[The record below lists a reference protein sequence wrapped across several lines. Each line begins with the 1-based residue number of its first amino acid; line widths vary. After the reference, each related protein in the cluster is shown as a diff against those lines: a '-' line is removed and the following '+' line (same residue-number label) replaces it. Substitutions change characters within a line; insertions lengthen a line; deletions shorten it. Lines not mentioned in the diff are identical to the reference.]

1 MYRATRWDLRI
12 HAHRYL
18 LSYIDSPHER
28 LSRLAGKRS
37 SRTKSHSSL
46 MKYTDTGT
54 NTDVVSICI
63 SLSITS
69 PPQGPVFFCN
79 RRLLCSFLDQQ
90 RVPRSR
96 WQQQPRWRATPGN
109 RSSRS
114 SASYTLSSQLPWQ
127 GKLVVAL
134 RRPGLTLSVTQRPA
148 PTDSRSP
155 YLKLSP
161 ASRPHFPSYLEFFS
175 SVVTI

>member
-69 PPQGPVFFCN
+69 PLLKVLSFFAIAVFCVPSSINNAYPAVAGNNSQDGALHQETDRHVHQHRIPCLHNCHGRVSSSWHCGVLGSLFQL
-79 RRLLCSFLDQQ
+79 RS
-90 RVPRSR
+90 VPR
-96 WQQQPRWRATPGN
+96 QP
-109 RSSRS
+109 
-114 SASYTLSSQLPWQ
+114 TLGP
-127 GKLVVAL
+127 
-134 RRPGLTLSVTQRPA
+134 R
-148 PTDSRSP
+148 
-155 YLKLSP
+155 
-161 ASRPHFPSYLEFFS
+161 
-175 SVVTI
+175 I